1 MTLKLLLV
9 GKEKSVFQPIKDAF
23 ENDDVD
29 IILATS
35 IGLAIFLARKNQPN
49 LIISQQELADS
60 DAASFICELKN
71 EQELARIPAVLLD
84 SGSNKSNYNNVQ
96 DKLEKGNISDC
107 NIHSLSLDKGSDL
120 SSSDCLRSQILAFIG
135 KPTN

>member
-9 GKEKSVFQPIKDAF
+9 GKEKSVFQSIKDAF

-35 IGLAIFLARKNQPN
+35 IGLAIYLARKNQPN

-60 DAASFICELKN
+60 DAHSLFSELKN
-71 EQELARIPAVLLD
+71 EQELAGIPVVLLD
-84 SGSNKSNYNNVQ
+84 TGVNQSNYNNFQ
-96 DKLEKGNISDC
+96 DKSHIS
-107 NIHSLSLDKGSDL
+107 NSSIHFLSLNKADL
-120 SSSDCLRSQILAFIG
+120 SSSACLRSKILAFID
-135 KPTN
+135 KATN